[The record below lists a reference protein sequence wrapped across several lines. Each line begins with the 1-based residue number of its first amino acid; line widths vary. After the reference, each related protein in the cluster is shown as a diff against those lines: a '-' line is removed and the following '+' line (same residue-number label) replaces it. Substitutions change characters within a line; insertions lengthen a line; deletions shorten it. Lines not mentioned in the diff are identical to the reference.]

1 MRPNLVQS
9 ATNYAVLVEQLSK
22 QAMQISNQVQQI
34 AQYETQLKRMGDMA
48 NVKSLVGFSE
58 FRADLALPTKIKTWA
73 DGMTRVDGSG
83 PVWRH
88 PWRSVSWGLRPE
100 FRGFDGETIE
110 RDATVYKEAHDMAV
124 TVDEFK
130 TVQSDVYKRREDLK
144 RAHRSHER
152 GATSYGNRG

>member
-1 MRPNLVQS
+1 MKTLFSLILLVTIGAIPGLAQWAVIDAPNLVQS

-58 FRADLALPTKIKTWA
+58 YRADLALPTKIKTWA

-83 PVWRH
+83 LFGDTRGGVFREITA
-88 PWRSVSWGLRPE
+88 E
-100 FRGFDGETIE
+100 FKGFDGEAVE
-110 RDATVYKEAHDMAV
+110 RDATVYK
-124 TVDEFK
+124 
-130 TVQSDVYKRREDLK
+130 
-144 RAHRSHER
+144 
-152 GATSYGNRG
+152 